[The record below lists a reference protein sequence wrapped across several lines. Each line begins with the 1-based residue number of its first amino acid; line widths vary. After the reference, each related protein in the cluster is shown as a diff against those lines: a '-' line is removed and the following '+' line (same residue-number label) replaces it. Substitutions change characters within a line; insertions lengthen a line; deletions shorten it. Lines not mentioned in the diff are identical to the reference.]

1 MFRYKFIRSITAI
14 VAQQVKTNIV
24 SLRMGFDPGL
34 SLWVKD
40 QHCHKMWQRWQM
52 RLRSGV
58 AVAVV

>member
-40 QHCHKMWQRWQM
+40 PA
-52 RLRSGV
+52 LP
-58 AVAVV
+58 